1 VELQVVKAEM
11 HDGNQW
17 VEDVGATEE
26 KNGRQEGSGA
36 VMIMGHGGS
45 VECCRAGGGGWK
57 DETGGGGIGVVS
69 SCG

>member
-26 KNGRQEGSGA
+26 KK
-36 VMIMGHGGS
+36 
-45 VECCRAGGGGWK
+45 AGGQWCRHDHGSWLFG
-57 DETGGGGIGVVS
+57 
-69 SCG
+69 